1 MLNTLTKIVLQS
13 WDLVDFLAYLLTV
26 LVLKLIIVNSKR
38 MTTLSL
44 ISNTKIWL
52 SIFVELHY
60 SSTELELP

>member
-26 LVLKLIIVNSKR
+26 LVLKLIIVNSQR

-44 ISNTKIWL
+44 VSNTKIWL

-60 SSTELELP
+60 SSTELP

>member
-26 LVLKLIIVNSKR
+26 LVLKLIIVNSQR
-38 MTTLSL
+38 MITLSL
-44 ISNTKIWL
+44 VSNTKIWL

-60 SSTELELP
+60 SSTELP

>member
-26 LVLKLIIVNSKR
+26 LVLKLIIVNSQR

-44 ISNTKIWL
+44 VSNTKIWL